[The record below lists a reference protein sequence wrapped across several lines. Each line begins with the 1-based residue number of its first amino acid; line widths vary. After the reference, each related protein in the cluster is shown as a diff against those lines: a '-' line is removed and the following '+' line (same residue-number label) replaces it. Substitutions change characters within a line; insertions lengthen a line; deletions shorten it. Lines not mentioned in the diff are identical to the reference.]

1 MFLKDGDK
9 IYHTYSTYERGLDM
23 LNVAYHYMDLVP
35 KGRDEGEGGAAAWVR
50 RRRRVSGL
58 MDGSR
63 LLTTIGLVRQAR
75 PGGFCPACR
84 VLMKAR
90 DAGQEL
96 AKPMVAALVV
106 LAVAGVAW
114 AAMVQHSRSMA
125 DMDGMDM
132 GLGPIES
139 FAATWVVMMAA
150 MMLPSAIPV
159 VLEFARTAE
168 RRRGWPVATGV
179 LAVTYLGVWLIF
191 GVVCYA
197 IYTAVRMPW
206 PNQAVVVGLA
216 LALAGVYSVSPIK
229 RASQARCRE
238 LCALHGPLP
247 FNLMRSAAVAGAR
260 YGLSCLGCSAALM
273 VAMVLLGM
281 SSLWWAVIL
290 GIVVLIYKLAPPLRM
305 RYELVLS
312 AALVALGVAY
322 VMMA

>member
-1 MFLKDGDK
+1 MGPP
-9 IYHTYSTYERGLDM
+9 S
-23 LNVAYHYMDLVP
+23 
-35 KGRDEGEGGAAAWVR
+35 
-50 RRRRVSGL
+50 RRVSGL
-58 MDGSR
+58 MYGDR
-63 LLTTIGLVRQAR
+63 LLLAIGLVGRAR

-90 DAGQEL
+90 DARQGL
-96 AKPMVAALVV
+96 AKPMAAVLVV

-114 AAMVQHSRSMA
+114 AAMVRDSRSMA
-125 DMDGMDM
+125 GMDV

-139 FAATWVVMMAA
+139 FAATWLVMIAA

-168 RRRGWPVATGV
+168 RRKGWQVATGV
-179 LAVTYLGVWLIF
+179 LAATYLGVWLIF

-197 IYTAVRMPW
+197 IYTAARMPW
-206 PNQAVVVGLA
+206 PNQPVAVGLA

-281 SSLWWAVIL
+281 SNLWWAVIL
-290 GIVVLIYKLAPPLRM
+290 SVVILVYKFAPPLRM

-322 VMMA
+322 LTMA

>member
-1 MFLKDGDK
+1 
-9 IYHTYSTYERGLDM
+9 
-23 LNVAYHYMDLVP
+23 
-35 KGRDEGEGGAAAWVR
+35 
-50 RRRRVSGL
+50 
-58 MDGSR
+58 MDGRR
-63 LLTTIGLVRQAR
+63 LLTTIGLIRQAR

-84 VLMKAR
+84 VLMKAL
-90 DAGQEL
+90 DARPQL
-96 AKPMVAALVV
+96 AKPIVAALVV

-114 AAMVQHSRSMA
+114 IAVIHHSRSMA
-125 DMDGMDM
+125 GMEGMDM

-139 FAATWVVMMAA
+139 FAVAWVVMMAA

-159 VLEFARTAE
+159 VLEFARRAE
-168 RRRGWPVATGV
+168 RRRGWQIATGV
-179 LAVTYLGVWLIF
+179 LAGTYVGVWLMF

-197 IYTAVRMPW
+197 VYAAMRMPW
-206 PNQAVVVGLA
+206 PNQPVVVGLA

-229 RASQARCRE
+229 RANQARCRE

-290 GIVVLIYKLAPPLRM
+290 GIVVLIYKFAPPLRM
-305 RYELVLS
+305 RYELV
-312 AALVALGVAY
+312 
-322 VMMA
+322 

>member
-1 MFLKDGDK
+1 M
-9 IYHTYSTYERGLDM
+9 YSD
-23 LNVAYHYMDLVP
+23 
-35 KGRDEGEGGAAAWVR
+35 
-50 RRRRVSGL
+50 
-58 MDGSR
+58 R
-63 LLTTIGLVRQAR
+63 LLLAIGLVRQAR

-90 DAGQEL
+90 DASQEL
-96 AKPMVAALVV
+96 AKSTVAALAV

-114 AAMVQHSRSMA
+114 AAMVHQSRSMA
-125 DMDGMDM
+125 GMDGMDM
-132 GLGPIES
+132 GLGSIES
-139 FAATWVVMMAA
+139 FVATWVMMMAA

-168 RRRGWPVATGV
+168 GRRGWPVATGV
-179 LAVTYLGVWLIF
+179 LAATYLGVWLLF

-197 IYTAVRMPW
+197 IYTALGMPW
-206 PNQAVVVGLA
+206 PNQAVVVGVA
-216 LALAGVYSVSPIK
+216 LALAGVYSVSPVK

-260 YGLSCLGCSAALM
+260 YGLSCLGCSAAVM

-305 RYELVLS
+305 RYELALS

>member
-1 MFLKDGDK
+1 
-9 IYHTYSTYERGLDM
+9 
-23 LNVAYHYMDLVP
+23 
-35 KGRDEGEGGAAAWVR
+35 
-50 RRRRVSGL
+50 
-58 MDGSR
+58 MDGGR
-63 LLTTIGLVRQAR
+63 LFTAVGLLRQAR

-90 DAGQEL
+90 GASQEL

-114 AAMVQHSRSMA
+114 AAMVQQSRSMA
-125 DMDGMDM
+125 GMDGMDM

-139 FAATWVVMMAA
+139 FATIWVVMMAA

-168 RRRGWPVATGV
+168 RRRGWQVATGV

-197 IYTAVRMPW
+197 IYTAARMPW
-206 PNQAVVVGLA
+206 PNQGVVVGLA

-229 RASQARCRE
+229 RASQTRCRE

-273 VAMVLLGM
+273 VAMVLIGM

-290 GIVVLIYKLAPPLRM
+290 GIVILVYKFAPPLRM
-305 RYELVLS
+305 RYELILS
-312 AALVALGVAY
+312 AALVALGGAY
-322 VMMA
+322 LMMA

>member
-1 MFLKDGDK
+1 
-9 IYHTYSTYERGLDM
+9 
-23 LNVAYHYMDLVP
+23 
-35 KGRDEGEGGAAAWVR
+35 
-50 RRRRVSGL
+50 
-58 MDGSR
+58 
-63 LLTTIGLVRQAR
+63 
-75 PGGFCPACR
+75 
-84 VLMKAR
+84 MKAL
-90 DAGQEL
+90 DARQEL
-96 AKPMVAALVV
+96 AKPTVAALVV

-125 DMDGMDM
+125 EMDGMDM

-168 RRRGWPVATGV
+168 RRRGWQVATGV
-179 LAVTYLGVWLIF
+179 LAVTYLGVWLMF

-197 IYTAVRMPW
+197 IYTVEMPW

-216 LALAGVYSVSPIK
+216 LALAGVYSFTPIK

-281 SSLWWAVIL
+281 SSLWWAAIL
-290 GIVVLIYKLAPPLRM
+290 GLVVLIYKFAPPLPM

>member
-1 MFLKDGDK
+1 
-9 IYHTYSTYERGLDM
+9 
-23 LNVAYHYMDLVP
+23 
-35 KGRDEGEGGAAAWVR
+35 
-50 RRRRVSGL
+50 
-58 MDGSR
+58 MDGGR
-63 LLTTIGLVRQAR
+63 LLTTLGLIRQAR
-75 PGGFCPACR
+75 PNGFCPACR

-96 AKPMVAALVV
+96 AKPLVAALVV
-106 LAVAGVAW
+106 LVVAGIAW
-114 AAMVQHSRSMA
+114 AAMVQQSRAMA

-139 FAATWVVMMAA
+139 FTGMWVVMMAA

-168 RRRGWPVATGV
+168 RRRRWPVATAV
-179 LAVTYLGVWLIF
+179 LAATYLGVWLLF

-197 IYTAVRMPW
+197 IYTAVGMPW
-206 PNQAVVVGLA
+206 PSQPMVVGLA
-216 LALAGVYSVSPIK
+216 LALAGVYSLSPIK
-229 RASQARCRE
+229 RVCQAHCHE

-247 FNLMRSAAVAGAR
+247 FNLMKSAAVAGVR

-290 GIVVLIYKLAPPLRM
+290 GIVVLVSKLAPPLRM

-312 AALVALGVAY
+312 AALVALGAAY
-322 VMMA
+322 LLMV

>member
-1 MFLKDGDK
+1 
-9 IYHTYSTYERGLDM
+9 
-23 LNVAYHYMDLVP
+23 
-35 KGRDEGEGGAAAWVR
+35 
-50 RRRRVSGL
+50 

-63 LLTTIGLVRQAR
+63 LLTAIGVIRHAR

-84 VLMKAR
+84 LLMKAR
-90 DAGQEL
+90 DARREL
-96 AKPMVAALVV
+96 AKPTVAALVV

-114 AAMVQHSRSMA
+114 AAMVHHSRAMA
-125 DMDGMDM
+125 GMDMDM

-139 FAATWVVMMAA
+139 FAVTWVVMMAA

-168 RRRGWPVATGV
+168 GRRGWPVATGV

-197 IYTAVRMPW
+197 IYTAARMPW
-206 PNQAVVVGLA
+206 PNQAMVAGLA
-216 LALAGVYSVSPIK
+216 LALAGIYSVSPIK

-247 FNLMRSAAVAGAR
+247 FNLMRSAAVVGAR

-273 VAMVLLGM
+273 VAMVLIGM
-281 SSLWWAVIL
+281 SSLWWGVIL
-290 GIVVLIYKLAPPLRM
+290 GIVVLTYKLAPPLRL

-312 AALVALGVAY
+312 LALVALAVAY
-322 VMMA
+322 IKMA

>member
-1 MFLKDGDK
+1 
-9 IYHTYSTYERGLDM
+9 
-23 LNVAYHYMDLVP
+23 
-35 KGRDEGEGGAAAWVR
+35 
-50 RRRRVSGL
+50 
-58 MDGSR
+58 MDGGR
-63 LLTTIGLVRQAR
+63 LFAAVGLIRQAR

-84 VLMKAR
+84 LLMKAR
-90 DAGQEL
+90 DARGEL
-96 AKPMVAALVV
+96 AKPMVAALIV

-114 AAMVQHSRSMA
+114 AAMVHHSRSMA
-125 DMDGMDM
+125 GMEGMDM

-139 FAATWVVMMAA
+139 FAVTWVVMMAA

-168 RRRGWPVATGV
+168 RRRGWQVATGV
-179 LAVTYLGVWLIF
+179 LAVTYLGVWLMF

-197 IYTAVRMPW
+197 LYTAARMPW
-206 PNQAVVVGLA
+206 PNQPVVVG

-273 VAMVLLGM
+273 VAMVLIGM

-290 GIVVLIYKLAPPLRM
+290 GIVVLFYKLAPPLRL
-305 RYELVLS
+305 RYELALS
-312 AALVALGVAY
+312 LTLVALGVAY
-322 VMMA
+322 FRMA

>member
-1 MFLKDGDK
+1 MYG
-9 IYHTYSTYERGLDM
+9 
-23 LNVAYHYMDLVP
+23 
-35 KGRDEGEGGAAAWVR
+35 GRLFTA
-50 RRRRVSGL
+50 
-58 MDGSR
+58 
-63 LLTTIGLVRQAR
+63 IGLARLPR

-96 AKPMVAALVV
+96 AKPIVAALVV
-106 LAVAGVAW
+106 LAVAGMAW
-114 AAMVQHSRSMA
+114 AAMVHHSRAMA
-125 DMDGMDM
+125 GMDM

-139 FAATWVVMMAA
+139 FAVTWVVMMAA

-168 RRRGWPVATGV
+168 GRRGWPVATGV
-179 LAVTYLGVWLIF
+179 LAVTYLGVWLVF

-197 IYTAVRMPW
+197 IYTAARMPW
-206 PNQAVVVGLA
+206 PNQAMVAGLA
-216 LALAGVYSVSPIK
+216 LALAGVYSVSPVK

-273 VAMVLLGM
+273 VAMVLIGM
-281 SSLWWAVIL
+281 SSLWRGVIL
-290 GIVVLIYKLAPPLRM
+290 GIVVAIYKLAPPLRM
-305 RYELVLS
+305 RNELVLS
-312 AALVALGVAY
+312 LALAALGVVY
-322 VMMA
+322 VTTA

>member
-1 MFLKDGDK
+1 MGPP
-9 IYHTYSTYERGLDM
+9 S
-23 LNVAYHYMDLVP
+23 
-35 KGRDEGEGGAAAWVR
+35 
-50 RRRRVSGL
+50 RRVSGL
-58 MDGSR
+58 MYGDR
-63 LLTTIGLVRQAR
+63 LLLAIGLVGRAR

-90 DAGQEL
+90 DARQGL
-96 AKPMVAALVV
+96 AKPMAAVLVV

-114 AAMVQHSRSMA
+114 AAMVRDSRSMA
-125 DMDGMDM
+125 GMDV

-139 FAATWVVMMAA
+139 FAATWLVMIAA

-168 RRRGWPVATGV
+168 RRKGWQVATGV
-179 LAVTYLGVWLIF
+179 LAATYLGVWLIF

-197 IYTAVRMPW
+197 IYTAARMPW
-206 PNQAVVVGLA
+206 PNQQVAVGLA

-247 FNLMRSAAVAGAR
+247 FNLLRSAAVAGAR

-281 SSLWWAVIL
+281 SNLWWAVIL
-290 GIVVLIYKLAPPLRM
+290 SIVILVYKFAPPLRM

-322 VMMA
+322 LTMA